1 MTTHQ
6 PLFENVKKIAVLRA
20 NALGDFIVTLPAL
33 QAIRSAYSDAEIVL
47 LGKPW
52 HTAFLV
58 EGRSPVNRVIVV
70 PVKKGIRS
78 EVNEDENIGE
88 TERFFEEMQQEQFN
102 IAISFQGNGNSA
114 NPFIKRLGAKHT
126 AGLWTEGA
134 EKLERCLNY
143 YYYQSETLRYVELAG
158 LIGAAPVSLEPEI
171 NVLEKDNEDIRHFIN
186 GLENKPFIALH
197 PVATDVRRM
206 WPIENYAGLGDA
218 LQQMGFQVV
227 FTGSEDD
234 RKAADGIIADMKQ
247 PALNVCG
254 NFTLGGLA
262 ALLAKAAL
270 MISADTGPL
279 HLARAVNTPTVGIYW
294 APNLIN
300 WGPVTRNIHRPVVS
314 WNMACPYCGVIPNDP
329 YPFEPVTTACDH
341 AVSFVRDVSVD
352 AVIEAAK
359 DLLASANFLKTNNGL
374 HWTNREQEV

>member
-1 MTTHQ
+1 MMSHQ
-6 PLFENVKKIAVLRA
+6 SVLKNVKKIAVLRA
-20 NALGDFIVTLPAL
+20 NALGDFIVTLPAFK
-33 QAIRSAYSDAEIVL
+33 AIRNAYPHAEIVL

-52 HTAFLV
+52 LKEFLV
-58 EGRSPVNRVIVV
+58 KNRSPIDRVIVV
-70 PVKKGIRS
+70 PVKTGIR
-78 EVNEDENIGE
+78 NEDNEVENMAA
-88 TERFFEEMQQEQFN
+88 TEQFFEEMQQEQFD

-114 NPFIKRLGAKHT
+114 NPFIKRLGAKYT

-134 EKLERCLNY
+134 ESLDKCLNY

-158 LIGAAPVSLEPEI
+158 LIGATPVSLEPEI
-171 NVLEKDNEDIRHFIN
+171 NVLEKDNAEIEYFIN
-186 GLENKPFIALH
+186 GLDNEPFIALH
-197 PVATDVRRM
+197 PVATDIRRM
-206 WPIENYAGLGDA
+206 WPIENYAGLADT
-218 LQQMGFQVV
+218 LQQKGFQIV
-227 FTGSEDD
+227 FTGSEND
-234 RKAADGIIADMKQ
+234 RKVADGIITDMKQ

-270 MISADTGPL
+270 MIAPDTGPL

-314 WNMACPYCGVIPNDP
+314 WNMVCPYCGVIPNDP

-341 AVSFVRDVSVD
+341 AVSFVRGVSVN

-359 DLLASANFLKTNNGL
+359 SSLSSANFSKTKGL
-374 HWTNREQEV
+374 HLANREQEV

>member
-1 MTTHQ
+1 MMSHQ
-6 PLFENVKKIAVLRA
+6 SVLKNVKKIAVLRA
-20 NALGDFIVTLPAL
+20 NALGDFIVTLPAFK
-33 QAIRSAYSDAEIVL
+33 AIRNAYPHAEIVL

-52 HTAFLV
+52 HKAFLV
-58 EGRSPVNRVIVV
+58 KGRSPIERVIVV
-70 PVKKGIRS
+70 PVKTGIR
-78 EVNEDENIGE
+78 NEDNEVENMAA
-88 TERFFEEMQQEQFN
+88 TEQFFEEMQQEQFD

-114 NPFIKRLGAKHT
+114 NPFIKRLGAKYT

-134 EKLERCLNY
+134 ESLDKCLNY

-158 LIGAAPVSLEPEI
+158 LIGATPVSLEPEI
-171 NVLEKDNEDIRHFIN
+171 NVLEKDNAEIEYFIN
-186 GLENKPFIALH
+186 GLDNEPFIALH
-197 PVATDVRRM
+197 PVATDIRRM
-206 WPIENYAGLGDA
+206 WPIENYAGLADT
-218 LQQMGFQVV
+218 LQQKGFQIV
-227 FTGSEDD
+227 FTGSEND
-234 RKAADGIIADMKQ
+234 RKVADGIITDMKQ

-270 MISADTGPL
+270 MIAPDTGPL

-300 WGPVTRNIHRPVVS
+300 WGPVTRSIHRPVVS
-314 WNMACPYCGVIPNDP
+314 WNMVCPYCGVIPNDP

-341 AVSFVRDVSVD
+341 AVSFVRGVSVN

-359 DLLASANFLKTNNGL
+359 SSLSSANFSKTKGL
-374 HWTNREQEV
+374 HLANREQEV